1 MGFLSPNDIKNFKS
15 LYTMQLRYML
25 SAENQIVDG
34 LQTMIEKATDPQLK
48 QAFQSHLQE
57 TRMQAKRLEQI
68 LPDLEGDAD
77 DKKCAVTAALIA
89 SAENIVKESEA
100 GPVRDAGLLASAQKV
115 EHFEMASYGAAR
127 DWARQLG
134 LHNHADLL
142 QKTLDEEHHANNL
155 LGQIAE
161 RANATAASSTSA

>member
-1 MGFLSPNDIKNFKS
+1 MGFLTPNDIKSFRS
-15 LYTMQLRYML
+15 LYTLQLRYLL

-34 LQTMIEKATDPQLK
+34 LQTMIEKATDSQLK

-57 TRMQAKRLEQI
+57 TRVHAQRLEQM
-68 LPDLEGDAD
+68 LPELEGGSAD
-77 DKKCAVTAALIA
+77 DKKCAVTAALVA
-89 SAENIVKESEA
+89 SAANLISESEA

-134 LHNHADLL
+134 FHNHADLL
-142 QKTLDEEHHANNL
+142 QKSLDEEKHANSL
-155 LGQIAE
+155 LNTVAE
-161 RANATAASSTSA
+161 RANATAAASA